1 MYKIVKEFPNDI
13 IFDPKGAC
21 VSLYQTTHKSRPEN
35 MQDPIRFKN
44 LLQEIENSLKK
55 DFSQEEIVAIMKPFN
70 DIAQDKIFW
79 NNVTEGLAILANKD
93 NCVVYKLNREVEELA
108 IVANSFHIKPLI
120 RNFQSADSYHI
131 LGITRD
137 DFNIYEGNRYGIEMI
152 ELDKDI
158 PKTLKEV
165 LGDEYT
171 DSHVQTGRYSGGS
184 TGTPVFHGQGGRKD
198 EIEIDTEKY
207 FRYIDKFILDNFS
220 NPMRLP
226 LMLVA
231 LDEHQGEF
239 RNISKNNYLLEAKI
253 NKDPES
259 LPREEIRKLTWEKM
273 EPFYIEKTKDIVERY
288 SLQRSKFLA
297 TDDLSEIAR
306 AALEGKI
313 DTLMI
318 EYGNIEPGRVNRVS
332 GEIERGNI
340 EDPKL
345 DDVIDDLGELALK
358 SKAEVVV
365 LPKER
370 MPSTTGIAAIFR
382 Y

>member
-1 MYKIVKEFPNDI
+1 MYEIVKEFPNEI

-44 LLQEIENSLKK
+44 LVQTIENSLEK
-55 DFSQEEIVAIMKPFN
+55 DFSNEEIKSIMKPFN
-70 DIAQDKIFW
+70 DIAADKVFW

-108 IVANSFHIKPLI
+108 IVANNFHIKPLI
-120 RNFQSADSYHI
+120 RNFQSADNYHI
-131 LGITRD
+131 LGITRY

-152 ELDKDI
+152 ELDEDT
-158 PKTLKEV
+158 PKTLIEV

-171 DSHVQTGRYSGGS
+171 DPHLESGRYSGGA
-184 TGTPVFHGQGGRKD
+184 TGTPAFHGHGGRKD
-198 EIEIDTEKY
+198 EIEVDTERY
-207 FRYIDKFILDNFS
+207 FRYIDKFISDNFS
-220 NPMRLP
+220 TEMKLP
-226 LMLVA
+226 LILVA

-239 RNISKNNYLLEAKI
+239 RNLSKNDYLLDEKVS
-253 NKDPES
+253 KDPEA
-259 LPREEIRKLTWEKM
+259 LPKEEIRELSWEAM
-273 EPFYIEKTKDIVERY
+273 EPIYIQKTKDLVERY
-288 SLQRSKFLA
+288 GFQRSKFLGI
-297 TDDLSEIAR
+297 DDLSEVAR

-318 EYGNIEPGRVNRVS
+318 EDGKIEAGRINRKN
-332 GEIERGNI
+332 GEIERGQLD
-340 EDPKL
+340 DPRFG
-345 DDVIDDLGELALK
+345 DVIDDIGELALK
-358 SKAEVVV
+358 SQAEVVV
-365 LPKER
+365 LPKDR